1 MTRARER
8 ERRRAD
14 AIVIDSDTDSLPRR
28 RRRRSP
34 SISEDDDDDSFSD
47 SSSSSLVLPPTPP
60 PPPPP
65 KLPSSYPIFRTDKK
79 LLELLDKGY
88 LSEADYARVSSIPL
102 YRPKVQK
109 VYAFSHVHDFDTW
122 MADIV
127 FFKEDCLDIRFN
139 QYEQQLLRRDRTP
152 ADVDRANRLLEARD
166 AYPVLLFIHCNSRL
180 ARAFLLSSRHHRIQD
195 IQPCFQYML
204 TTYGPRFKVIITDA
218 AREFPRVCRDL
229 NLHHIALNM
238 SSPDNYHTM
247 LAPLD
252 RFCRTLRDMLYNLK
266 RQHVVARLG
275 QPLLNKCC
283 EVYNNISHDT
293 LTKVLGFNCSPQEC
307 FDNRPVETEF
317 IRRLTARN
325 YNRVLG
331 NFEPQEEVFIY
342 QPKEPFKKRRN
353 NVLDDSYSVVGK
365 NRGRFVLQNNNN
377 PTDSRLLP
385 RSWFVRR

>member
-1 MTRARER
+1 
-8 ERRRAD
+8 
-14 AIVIDSDTDSLPRR
+14 
-28 RRRRSP
+28 
-34 SISEDDDDDSFSD
+34 
-47 SSSSSLVLPPTPP
+47 
-60 PPPPP
+60 
-65 KLPSSYPIFRTDKK
+65 
-79 LLELLDKGY
+79 
-88 LSEADYARVSSIPL
+88 
-102 YRPKVQK
+102 
-109 VYAFSHVHDFDTW
+109 

-139 QYEQQLLRRDRTP
+139 QYEQQLLQRDRTR
-152 ADVDRANRLLEARD
+152 DDREKAERLLEARD
-166 AYPVLLFIHCNSRL
+166 AFPVLLFIHCNSRL
-180 ARAFLLSSRHHRIQD
+180 ARAFLLPSRRHRIED
-195 IQPCFQYML
+195 IKPCFQVML
-204 TTYGPRFKVIITDA
+204 NTYRNRFKVIITDA

-229 NLHHIALNM
+229 NLTHIALNM

-266 RQHVVARLG
+266 RQHVVASLG
-275 QPLLNKCC
+275 QPILNKCC

-325 YNRVLG
+325 YNRG
-331 NFEPQEEVFIY
+331 HDNFIQEEEVFIY
-342 QPKEPFKKRRN
+342 QPREPFKKRRN
-353 NVLDDSYSVVGK
+353 NVLDDSYSVVGTD
-365 NRGRFVLQNNNN
+365 RGRYVLRNNNN